1 MYLDLFD
8 ELKLN
13 KRLIKITSF
22 EVAAYWAELQSI
34 LKQVVKK
41 KTMDEHG
48 FFTLDRDY
56 VERETTLTVNKQLKC
71 EEKLVAMGVVVKD
84 PENPNRLTISVS
96 NMVEII
102 TDEDTQKLRKSTKA
116 AKEEAKAAKIE
127 GMKETFK
134 KFISEKDH
142 EVRAAYERWIEGMV
156 DAQNCKFTKAV
167 VQLFEKTV
175 SEYTQ
180 DKATRLKII
189 EIATASSYRDATWA
203 INKLGSYRANMAA
216 KMSTATK
223 VPAPAQKVC
232 TGTAENVTF

>member
-8 ELKLN
+8 ELRLN
-13 KRLIKITSF
+13 KRLCKLVGF

-41 KTMDEHG
+41 KTADEKG

-102 TDEDTQKLRKSTKA
+102 TDEDTKKLRKATKA
-116 AKEEAKAAKIE
+116 SKEEAKAAKVE
-127 GMKETFK
+127 GIKQTMKR
-134 KFISEKDH
+134 FIQEEDP
-142 EVRAAYERWIEGMV
+142 ELRVAYELWIEGMV
-156 DAQNCKFTKAV
+156 DAANCKFTKAV
-167 VQLFEKTV
+167 VQLFEKTIT
-175 SEYTQ
+175 EYTQ

-203 INKLGSYRANMAA
+203 INKLSNSRVYMAA

-223 VPAPAQKVC
+223 LPEQKVC
-232 TGTAENVTF
+232 SGVSADTVF